1 VLLHWFHQ
9 GNQDLHALGFR
20 VSVFVSRDVIFYDD
34 LMLLAKSKTENKAQ
48 GEASD
53 SSVDSQRE
61 EFEFSDDSNKSV
73 GSDEDRQEATQEQ
86 HVQLRPLRWPN
97 KVSIPPIKYDWE
109 EDQISFALVT
119 EAGDPSQ
126 CLK

>member
-1 VLLHWFHQ
+1 MLLHWFHQ

-48 GEASD
+48 GEASE

-73 GSDEDRQEATQEQ
+73 GSDEDTSDSERDGQEVLKCNLTIETVRQS
-86 HVQLRPLRWPN
+86 
-97 KVSIPPIKYDWE
+97 SITTNQK
-109 EDQISFALVT
+109 
-119 EAGDPSQ
+119 
-126 CLK
+126 